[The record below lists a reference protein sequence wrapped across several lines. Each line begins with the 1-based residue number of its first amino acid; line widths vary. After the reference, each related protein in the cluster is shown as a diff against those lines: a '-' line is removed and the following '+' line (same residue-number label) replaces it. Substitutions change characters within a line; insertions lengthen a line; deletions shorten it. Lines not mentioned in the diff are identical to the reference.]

1 MDLTTRKELIEVAR
15 GDRQPERVL
24 LGGKIVNTLSRE
36 IHVGD
41 ILIYKGRIAAVLEPT
56 QQEWGNDVDVVD
68 VSGLYV
74 SPGFIDPHVHV
85 ESSMITVTEYARA
98 VIPRGTTT
106 IAADPHE
113 IGNVLGQ
120 AGMRLMVDEASTTE
134 LRMLLRVPGRIPAMP
149 EELETSNAKLAIADT
164 RGMFNW
170 PNAVCLAGDINPT
183 LIITADEDQLAKVAM
198 VQELGLTVSGQAPGL
213 LGRSLHAY
221 AAGGPED
228 SHVAQN
234 VDEIIADT
242 RAGIRTVL
250 ALRPGRGLDK
260 SHFSEL
266 ASRIREDKLET
277 RYLQFCTDDI
287 HAHFL
292 HTEGSLDHRIRTA
305 IQAGF
310 DTLVAY
316 QMATLNVAEGLRIDR
331 DFGSISPGRHAD
343 LVVLQ
348 DLDKVIVDQVFVRG
362 RLVANKSRMIKSK
375 PSTPVFQYPDFAKM
389 TMKLKRKIES
399 TDLQIRVKDGA
410 RSSILV
416 RAITMTYPKQE
427 KKVQLSIV
435 SGVIQPDPE
444 QDILAFS
451 VAERHKSSGRIG
463 RGFINGFGLK
473 RGALATSISHDAHNL
488 IALGE
493 NFDDMSIAAN
503 KLAEIGGGYAVAL
516 DSEVIF
522 DLPLPIAG
530 LMSEQP
536 LEDVAKSMAQLESLL
551 SDKLGCVDSR
561 GILIS
566 LNFTCL
572 PNIPFFGFTDH
583 SLIDSCLL
591 APVDVVVD
599 SQLF

>member
-1 MDLTTRKELIEVAR
+1 MDLTTRKELVEVAR

-36 IHVGD
+36 VHVGD
-41 ILIYKGRIAAVLEPT
+41 ILLYKGRIAAVLEPT
-56 QQEWGNDVDVVD
+56 KQEWGSEVDVVD
-68 VSGLYV
+68 VSGLFV

-120 AGMRLMVDEASTTE
+120 AGMRLMVDEASTTD

-149 EELETSNAKLAIADT
+149 EELETSNAKLTLADT

-198 VQELGLTVSGQAPGL
+198 VQGLGLTVSGQAPGL

-242 RAGIRTVL
+242 RAGIRTIL

-260 SHFSEL
+260 SHFAQL
-266 ASRIREDKLET
+266 AARIREDRLET

-292 HTEGSLDHRIRTA
+292 HDKGSLDHRIRTA
-305 IQAGF
+305 IEAGF

-343 LVVLQ
+343 LIILR
-348 DLDKVIVDQVFVRG
+348 DLEKVIVDRVFVRG
-362 RLVANKSRMIKSK
+362 NLVATGNGMIKGK
-375 PSTPVFQYPDFAKM
+375 ELPPGFKYPDFAKK
-389 TMKLKRKIES
+389 TMKLKRSIECA
-399 TDLQIRVKDGA
+399 DLQIKINDTA
-410 RSSILV
+410 QSSILV

-427 KKVQLSIV
+427 KQVQLSIE
-435 SGVIQPDPE
+435 SGVILPDPE

-488 IALGE
+488 LVLGA
-493 NFDDMSIAAN
+493 NFDDMALAAN
-503 KLAEIGGGYAVAL
+503 RLAEIGGGYAVAL
-516 DSEVIF
+516 NGEIIF

-536 LEDVAKSMAQLESLL
+536 LEEVANAMGRLESLL
-551 SDKLGCVDSR
+551 SDKLECADSR

-591 APVDVVVD
+591 APVDVVVG
-599 SQLF
+599 SK